1 MPPHRVSSTIANTGT
16 FAESLLGLRS
26 SASSTS
32 VFKMKRAVKLAQNM
46 WRNKLIRRHAAELLK
61 SGVVVGSELKSISF
75 EEACARFSS
84 PSVIAHMKPVVN
96 GVNSLSMFRHGSDGA
111 TELNVRVV
119 LYAFLIVNRPVE
131 VFVNDPPDS
140 VIRESLFNAAVPLVE
155 IFGRILPHLAVSGSL
170 NSLPMDLTG
179 GFSVLLAKYIECF
192 SGWNVPQ
199 VKEIIDRLKAS
210 LTALYDAMEQL
221 PPDELHDSAI
231 RAQLMKSIEMLR
243 AKFNKLKCGQT
254 LARFDAERRASVEA
268 GRTDDEFLHE
278 LILDPAFK
286 LTDWGTIYENPVA
299 DGIRE
304 TFHRVGFLFVYYS
317 SSQF

>member
-26 SASSTS
+26 SASS

-119 LYAFLIVNRPVE
+119 LYAFLLYLSTILA
-131 VFVNDPPDS
+131 PPPT
-140 VIRESLFNAAVPLVE
+140 AA
-155 IFGRILPHLAVSGSL
+155 R
-170 NSLPMDLTG
+170 
-179 GFSVLLAKYIECF
+179 
-192 SGWNVPQ
+192 
-199 VKEIIDRLKAS
+199 
-210 LTALYDAMEQL
+210 
-221 PPDELHDSAI
+221 
-231 RAQLMKSIEMLR
+231 
-243 AKFNKLKCGQT
+243 
-254 LARFDAERRASVEA
+254 
-268 GRTDDEFLHE
+268 
-278 LILDPAFK
+278 
-286 LTDWGTIYENPVA
+286 
-299 DGIRE
+299 
-304 TFHRVGFLFVYYS
+304 
-317 SSQF
+317 